1 MANVRQKEGEDFS
14 KARVQ
19 EVINL
24 LEAEKPITK
33 KTACDMLRMAS
44 YNTTRLNNII
54 QKHKDEAQSLAIRR
68 KANRSKPIQKYEIT
82 TICENYLSGTS
93 LSELS
98 DNLARSTSI
107 IKRVLAQHNIPLRHG
122 AHSYNNPPLIED
134 NALANDY
141 EKGDLVFA
149 ARYNSIAT
157 IMGKGYIDNTHGIVY
172 PIWVSGDYARSA
184 YQPWYELADLRDLQK
199 EYGIKAKDMDA
210 AYIIYAVNAAVL
222 AANKGKKG
230 KIRDE

>member
-14 KARVQ
+14 KAKVQ

-24 LEAEKPITK
+24 LDSEKPITK
-33 KTACDMLRMAS
+33 KTACDMLRMT

-54 QKHKDEAQSLAIRR
+54 QKHKDNAESLALRR
-68 KANRSKPIQKYEIT
+68 KANRAKPIQKYEIT
-82 TICENYLSGTS
+82 SICENYLSGIP

-98 DNLARSTSI
+98 DTLARGISI

-122 AHSYNNPPLIED
+122 AHSYNNPPLID
-134 NALANDY
+134 DSALAKDY
-141 EKGDLVFA
+141 KKGDLVFA

-157 IMGKGYIDNTHGIVY
+157 IENEGYMDDIHGMVY
-172 PIWVSGDYARSA
+172 PIWVSGEHARSA

-210 AYIIYAVNAAVL
+210 AETRYAVNAAVL